1 MEPDIP
7 RPKPA
12 PPPPTLNEARLR
24 AEQDDRLRQRRGRS
38 ATFLSSALG
47 RAEGGVATRT
57 LMG

>member
-1 MEPDIP
+1 MEPDVRAP
-7 RPKPA
+7 RKA
-12 PPPPTLNEARLR
+12 PLPPTLNEARLR

>member
-1 MEPDIP
+1 MEPDT
-7 RPKPA
+7 RPLKPT